1 MEAAFGASDATG
13 AWDWKSAYEACEV
26 ATVLFLRKYGN
37 ALVRKAGSPAAAL
50 PMLAKVADLL
60 PTHTRR
66 SEESQSLQQFS
77 TPLPLGVAALT
88 AAGITPAD
96 RVLAPSAGPG
106 LLALLAVIAG
116 AAPVLN
122 ELADT
127 RAGLLSS
134 PSQAVPVSRF
144 DARQIEQHVRK
155 GAGRGRG

>member
-66 SEESQSLQQFS
+66 SAESPSLQQFS

-88 AAGITPAD
+88 AAGITPAH
-96 RVLAPSAGPG
+96 RLLAPSAAT
-106 LLALLAVIAG
+106 ALPALH
-116 AAPVLN
+116 
-122 ELADT
+122 T
-127 RAGLLSS
+127 
-134 PSQAVPVSRF
+134 
-144 DARQIEQHVRK
+144 
-155 GAGRGRG
+155 

>member
-77 TPLPLGVAALT
+77 TPLRSEEHTSELQSLLRST
-88 AAGITPAD
+88 YAD
-96 RVLAPSAGPG
+96 FCLKKK
-106 LLALLAVIAG
+106 
-116 AAPVLN
+116 N
-122 ELADT
+122 HKYT
-127 RAGLLSS
+127 
-134 PSQAVPVSRF
+134 
-144 DARQIEQHVRK
+144 
-155 GAGRGRG
+155 